1 MLNFN
6 FFTMKRFSILM
17 IAALASLTFASC
29 QKDNTSTDPLEST
42 TVDDNQVTS
51 YVDDATNEINDVTMK
66 SDNSQSA
73 ALAAFATDST
83 ASSRT
88 VAITFSGDTIIKT
101 VTYVNWANPYAN
113 NGHIKN
119 GVIRIAILGGP
130 LQSTFLRIATFQN
143 FSIDGNA
150 IEGTRT
156 ITKTSDNVYTYTLTG
171 GKVTFTD
178 GTTYTRTSSQ
188 TRTWVDGFNTPFNI
202 WDDIWTIEGSETG
215 VNRTGMA
222 YTHTIVNPLMI
233 KLNCRW
239 IVSGTIDITVGTE
252 TATVDYGDG
261 ACDNQATLT
270 YNGKTYDFNLR

>member
-1 MLNFN
+1 
-6 FFTMKRFSILM
+6 MKRFSILM

-29 QKDNTSTDPLEST
+29 QKDTTPTNPLEST

-83 ASSRT
+83 AASRT

-101 VTYVNWANPYAN
+101 VTYVNWTNPNSN
-113 NGHIKN
+113 NGHVKN

-178 GTTYTRTSSQ
+178 GTTYTRTSTQ
-188 TRTWVDGFNTPFNI
+188 TRTWVDGFDTPFNI

-215 VNRTGMA
+215 VNRSGMT

-233 KLNCRW
+233 KLSCRW

-252 TATVDYGDG
+252 NATVDYGDG